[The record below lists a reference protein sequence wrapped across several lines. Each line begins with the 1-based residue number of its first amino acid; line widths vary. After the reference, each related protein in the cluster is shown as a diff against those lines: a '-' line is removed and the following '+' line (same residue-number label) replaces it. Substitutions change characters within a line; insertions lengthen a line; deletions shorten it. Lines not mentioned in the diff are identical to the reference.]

1 MKLDYLQTGILIKL
15 HELSLSVSSFM
26 NSTLVH
32 NEIYV
37 NHCKMKTSINKLAY
51 YTRPDSNKLAF
62 KEKVISRKVAII
74 HNKNTFR
81 KMYEILC

>member
-1 MKLDYLQTGILIKL
+1 MKLDYLHTGILIKL

-37 NHCKMKTSINKLAY
+37 NHCKMKTSINKLA
-51 YTRPDSNKLAF
+51 F